1 MNLLHYVKINK
12 ENRKMTDKNQKAEQY
27 KEKINNY
34 LGINGY
40 YSLMNNTKWRR
51 LLTSISILKFP
62 PAYCI
67 KRIFTKKIEEL
78 NRKPTYWGDWS
89 YENFYPFFDIE
100 LLQITPYYYKYQGKL
115 IDDREID
122 ETEDMITLLEKCR
135 IFYEQKQ
142 KIIIIYD
149 YKKNH

>member
-1 MNLLHYVKINK
+1 MEAV
-12 ENRKMTDKNQKAEQY
+12 
-27 KEKINNY
+27 
-34 LGINGY
+34 INGHFHFKV
-40 YSLMNNTKWRR
+40 SAC
-51 LLTSISILKFP
+51 LLYQTNL
-62 PAYCI
+62 Y
-67 KRIFTKKIEEL
+67 KKIEEL

-142 KIIIIYD
+142 KIIIIYG